1 MIVIVKEL
9 YPCSSKLQQNHTR
22 RCKHASDEND
32 EEYIRRALQLG
43 ANEIVYT
50 DHAPFPGDPFTNR
63 MDYGELEEY
72 IDSIHALKKKYR
84 GKIEVHVGLE
94 IEYLPSYINY
104 YKDLKNNSSIDL
116 LMIGQHHY

>member
-43 ANEIVYT
+43 ANEIRGYKEK
-50 DHAPFPGDPFTNR
+50 AEYMKKLN
-63 MDYGELEEY
+63 ELEV
-72 IDSIHALKKKYR
+72 DRVS
-84 GKIEVHVGLE
+84 KIKAKTV
-94 IEYLPSYINY
+94 
-104 YKDLKNNSSIDL
+104 NNNK
-116 LMIGQHHY
+116 